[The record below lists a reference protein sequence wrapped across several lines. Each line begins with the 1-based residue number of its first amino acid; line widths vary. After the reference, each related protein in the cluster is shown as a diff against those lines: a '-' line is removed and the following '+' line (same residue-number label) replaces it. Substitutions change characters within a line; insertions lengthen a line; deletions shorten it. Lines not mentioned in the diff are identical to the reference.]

1 MGNKT
6 VINWHA
12 LQKLNQN
19 VDLITFWFFGN
30 FVISNLIK
38 KFLMT
43 SLTHCILMIVNNKK
57 RKQWPFQITS
67 IILRCTT

>member
-12 LQKLNQN
+12 LQMLNQN
-19 VDLITFWFFGN
+19 VDLTTCWFFGN
-30 FVISNLIK
+30 YVISNLIK

-43 SLTHCILMIVNNKK
+43 S
-57 RKQWPFQITS
+57 
-67 IILRCTT
+67 